1 MQSNFFLLF
10 NSIRRSLKE
19 KLTKERLLRWWKL
32 KKKIGFIVDKNY
44 LALSYFKK
52 GNEMEKSFQK
62 KREVEPIL

>member
-1 MQSNFFLLF
+1 LLF